1 MYMLFCA
8 TTVVNKDEYKILLKT
23 DVRRKFVPGDRIGMS
38 GHNNNTVTIVTLLS
52 YTAQS
57 HMQEFTRVLLSAYSS
72 SLSCHKARKVA
83 CNNVKLHFKR
93 KVVK

>member
-52 YTAQS
+52 YTAQPYA
-57 HMQEFTRVLLSAYSS
+57 RVHSGPLECIFIISFLSQGTEGS
-72 SLSCHKARKVA
+72 V
-83 CNNVKLHFKR
+83 
-93 KVVK
+93 